1 MSLDKIIVIVFV
13 LLALGG
19 ILCIRLLP
27 GRSSQQKEA
36 DAPSD
41 SKK

>member
-13 LLALGG
+13 LLALAG
-19 ILCIRLLP
+19 IILIRLLS
-27 GRSSQQKEA
+27 GRSSQQTEA
-36 DAPSD
+36 PTPSD